1 MTGRARNER
10 FVKKKNLRQWI
21 WLGVSTLIL
30 ALIIFNLRHNP
41 EWRNFD
47 WARLWKSLVSA
58 QPGLLLLALV
68 GVYGTYLFRA
78 LRWQSLM
85 HPIKKGSLWVLFVGQ
100 LLGFS
105 SIYLVG
111 RPGEFVR
118 PAYIARKEQLPITS
132 MVAVWLME
140 RILDS
145 ICMVGLFSAV
155 LYFAPV
161 EMSSAGK
168 HVLTVMH
175 QAGDAMLAITVVLI
189 AGLVIYRWKTQM
201 LMDWVMRKASFL
213 PQSIQRHLQ
222 HFLRSF
228 AEGLQVVRSMPDFAG
243 SVGLS
248 IVLWCTN
255 ATVFWLTLRSLGGTL
270 GSFVW
275 LAAALVLFCA
285 SLGLVVQFPGI
296 GGGYQVGIVLALTE
310 IFGIA
315 ADVSTGAAILLW
327 LMMSVPVL
335 LVSLGLLVHEGLSF
349 RRLEAITEEE
359 ELEQEAA
366 VKEKE

>member
-1 MTGRARNER
+1 
-10 FVKKKNLRQWI
+10 VKKKNLKRWI

-30 ALIIFNLRHNP
+30 ALIIYNLRHNP
-41 EWRNFD
+41 EWAHFD
-47 WARLWKSLVSA
+47 WGRLWASLVSA
-58 QPGLLLLALV
+58 RPGLLLWALV
-68 GVYGTYLFRA
+68 GVYATYLFRG
-78 LRWQSLM
+78 LRWQFLM
-85 HPIKKGSLWVLFVGQ
+85 HPIKKGSLWILIVGQ

-118 PAYIARKEQLPITS
+118 PAYIARKESLPITS

-140 RILDS
+140 RILDT
-145 ICMVGLFSAV
+145 ICLVVLFSLV

-161 EMSSAGK
+161 GMSAAGE
-168 HVLTVMH
+168 HVLFVMRE
-175 QAGDAMLAITVVLI
+175 AGNAMLAVTVIMV
-189 AGLVIYRWKTQM
+189 AGLVVYRLKTQA
-201 LMDWVMRKASFL
+201 LMEWVTRKAHFL
-213 PQSIQRHLQ
+213 PQKLQ
-222 HFLRSF
+222 KHVHHFLHSF

-243 SVGLS
+243 SVVLS
-248 IVLWCTN
+248 ILLWCTN
-255 ATVFWLTLRSLGGTL
+255 ATVFWLTLKSLGGAL
-270 GSFVW
+270 GSFAW

-310 IFGIA
+310 IFGVG

-335 LVSLGLLVHEGLSF
+335 VVSLGLLVHEGLSF
-349 RRLEAITEEE
+349 KRLEAITEEE
-359 ELEQEAA
+359 EMEQEAA
-366 VKEKE
+366 VKDAE

>member
-1 MTGRARNER
+1 M
-10 FVKKKNLRQWI
+10 KKKGLRRWI
-21 WLGVSTLIL
+21 WLGVSTAVLV
-30 ALIIFNLRHNP
+30 LIIYNLRHNP
-41 EWRNFD
+41 EWSHFD
-47 WARLWKSLVSA
+47 WGRLWASLMSA
-58 QPGLLLLALV
+58 QPGLLLVALA
-68 GVYGTYLFRA
+68 GVYLTYLIRA
-78 LRWQSLM
+78 LRWQFLM
-85 HPIKKGSLWVLFVGQ
+85 HPIKKGSLWVLLVGQ

-118 PAYIARKEQLPITS
+118 PAYIARKESLPITS

-140 RILDS
+140 RICDT
-145 ICMVGLFSAV
+145 ICLVVLFSMV

-161 EMSSAGK
+161 EMSAAGK
-168 HVLTVMH
+168 NVLSVMH
-175 QAGDAMLAITVVLI
+175 KAGDAMLAVTVILVV
-189 AGLVIYRWKTQM
+189 GLVIYRLKTQE
-201 LMDWVMRKASFL
+201 LMGWALRMARFL
-213 PQSIQRHLQ
+213 PQSFQRHIE
-222 HFLRSF
+222 HFLHSF

-243 SVGLS
+243 SVALS
-248 IVLWCTN
+248 IALWCTN
-255 ATVFWLTLRSLGGTL
+255 ASVFWLTLKSLGGTL
-270 GSFVW
+270 GGFVW

-310 IFGIA
+310 VFGVA

-349 RRLEAITEEE
+349 RRLEAITKEE
-359 ELEQEAA
+359 ELEAEVATRQGE
-366 VKEKE
+366 

>member
-1 MTGRARNER
+1 
-10 FVKKKNLRQWI
+10 VKKKSRRQWI
-21 WLGVSTLIL
+21 WLGVSTAIL
-30 ALIIFNLRHNP
+30 VLIIYNLRHNP
-41 EWRNFD
+41 EWSHFD
-47 WARLWKSLVSA
+47 WGRLWTSLVSA

-68 GVYGTYLFRA
+68 GVYVTYLIRA
-78 LRWQSLM
+78 LRWQFLM
-85 HPIKKGSLWVLFVGQ
+85 HPIKKGSLWVLLVGQ

-118 PAYIARKEQLPITS
+118 PAYIARKESLPITS

-140 RILDS
+140 RICDT
-145 ICMVGLFSAV
+145 ICLVVLFSVV

-161 EMSSAGK
+161 EMSAAGK
-168 HVLTVMH
+168 NVLSVMH
-175 QAGDAMLAITVVLI
+175 KAGDAMLVVTVVMV
-189 AGLVIYRWKTQM
+189 AGLVLYRLKTQA
-201 LMDWVMRKASFL
+201 LMDWAMRTARFL
-213 PQSIQRHLQ
+213 PQGIQRHLH
-222 HFLRSF
+222 HFLHSF
-228 AEGLQVVRSMPDFAG
+228 AEGLQVVRSLPDFAG
-243 SVGLS
+243 SVVLS

-255 ATVFWLTLRSLGGTL
+255 ATIFWLTLKSLGGTL
-270 GSFVW
+270 GEFVW

-310 IFGIA
+310 VFGVT

-335 LVSLGLLVHEGLSF
+335 VVSLGLLVHEGLSF

-359 ELEQEAA
+359 EMEQEAA
-366 VKEKE
+366 VQEAE

>member
-1 MTGRARNER
+1 M
-10 FVKKKNLRQWI
+10 KKNRRHWI

-30 ALIIFNLRHNP
+30 ALIIYNLRHNP
-41 EWRNFD
+41 EWQHFD
-47 WARLWKSLVSA
+47 WGRLWASLTSA
-58 QPGLLLLALV
+58 RPDLLLLALV

-78 LRWQSLM
+78 LRWQFLM

-118 PAYIARKEQLPITS
+118 PAYIARKESLPITS

-140 RILDS
+140 RIFDT
-145 ICMVGLFSAV
+145 ICLVVLFSVV

-161 EMSSAGK
+161 GMSAAGK
-168 HVLTVMH
+168 QVLSVMH
-175 QAGDAMLAITVVLI
+175 KAGDVMLVVTVVMV
-189 AGLVIYRWKTQM
+189 AGLVVYRLKTQA
-201 LMDWVMRKASFL
+201 LTDWVMRTARFL

-222 HFLRSF
+222 HFLSSF
-228 AEGLQVVRSMPDFAG
+228 AEGLLVVRSLPDFAG
-243 SVGLS
+243 SVVLS
-248 IVLWCTN
+248 VVLWSTN
-255 ATVFWLTLRSLGGTL
+255 ATVFWLTLKSLGGTL
-270 GSFVW
+270 GDFVW

-310 IFGIA
+310 IFGVG
-315 ADVSTGAAILLW
+315 ADVSTGASILLW

-349 RRLEAITEEE
+349 KRLEAITEEE

-366 VKEKE
+366 VKEAK

>member
-1 MTGRARNER
+1 
-10 FVKKKNLRQWI
+10 VKKKGRRHWI
-21 WLGVSTLIL
+21 WLGISTVIL
-30 ALIIFNLRHNP
+30 ALIIYNLRHNP
-41 EWRNFD
+41 EWQHFD
-47 WARLWKSLVSA
+47 WGRLWTSLVSA

-68 GVYGTYLFRA
+68 GVYATYLVRA
-78 LRWQSLM
+78 LRWQFLM
-85 HPIKKGSLWVLFVGQ
+85 HPIKKGSLWVLLVGQ

-105 SIYLVG
+105 SIYMVG

-118 PAYIARKEQLPITS
+118 PAYIAKKESLPITS

-140 RILDS
+140 RIFDS
-145 ICMVGLFSAV
+145 ICLVALFSAV

-161 EMSSAGK
+161 EMSAAGK
-168 HVLTVMH
+168 HVLATMH
-175 QAGDAMLAITVVLI
+175 KAGNAMLVITAVLVT
-189 AGLVIYRWKTQM
+189 GLVVYRLKTQV
-201 LMDWVMRKASFL
+201 LMDWVMRAARFL

-243 SVGLS
+243 SVILS
-248 IVLWCTN
+248 VVLWSTN
-255 ATVFWLTLRSLGGTL
+255 ATVFWLTLKSLGGTL
-270 GSFVW
+270 GDFVW

-310 IFGIA
+310 IFGVG

-359 ELEQEAA
+359 EMERETAAKEA
-366 VKEKE
+366 E

>member
-1 MTGRARNER
+1 
-10 FVKKKNLRQWI
+10 
-21 WLGVSTLIL
+21 
-30 ALIIFNLRHNP
+30 
-41 EWRNFD
+41 
-47 WARLWKSLVSA
+47 
-58 QPGLLLLALV
+58 
-68 GVYGTYLFRA
+68 
-78 LRWQSLM
+78 LRWQFLM
-85 HPIKKGSLWVLFVGQ
+85 HPIKKGSLWVLLVGQ

-118 PAYIARKEQLPITS
+118 PAYIARKESLPITS

-140 RILDS
+140 RICDT
-145 ICMVGLFSAV
+145 ICLVVLFSLV

-161 EMSSAGK
+161 EMGAAGK
-168 HVLTVMH
+168 NVLSVMH
-175 QAGDAMLAITVVLI
+175 KAGDAMLAVTIIMV
-189 AGLVIYRWKTQM
+189 AGLVLYRLKTQA
-201 LMDWVMRKASFL
+201 LMDWALRMSRFL

-222 HFLRSF
+222 HFLLSF
-228 AEGLQVVRSMPDFAG
+228 AEGLQVVRSLPDFAG
-243 SVGLS
+243 SVALS
-248 IVLWCTN
+248 IALWGTN

-270 GSFVW
+270 GDFVW
-275 LAAALVLFCA
+275 LSAALVLFCA

-310 IFGIA
+310 LFGVG

-349 RRLEAITEEE
+349 KRLEALTEEE
-359 ELEQEAA
+359 EEEMEEAA
-366 VKEKE
+366 TKGAE